1 MFKMKNSV
9 TLLFVAL
16 IVVSC
21 GEYHQVLNKGTIE
34 EQYKLATEMYETEN
48 FSKAIQL
55 FEKITPGYRGKPQ
68 MERIQYMIS
77 TAYYNTKQYSLASYY
92 YERFANNYPKSTKS
106 EEAAFYS
113 AHSYYLDSPVVT
125 LDQSAT
131 NEALSAMQKFMDKYP
146 ESDRIE
152 EANTCIQ
159 ELRFKLETKAFK
171 TAQQYYHI
179 EDYTAAITSFDNL
192 IGDYLGTKYRE
203 EAMYM
208 KYASASEL
216 GLQSIPQKQGIR
228 IKDAITYFEKFK
240 KSYPDSEFMED
251 SENKMEDLN
260 KQLAVYEKMA
270 ASFRKLD

>member
-1 MFKMKNSV
+1 MSKMKNIF
-9 TLLFVAL
+9 TILLVSL
-16 IVVSC
+16 MVISC

-34 EQYKLATEMYETEN
+34 EQYKLATEMYDTEN
-48 FSKAIQL
+48 YNKAIQL
-55 FEKITPGYRGKPQ
+55 FEKVTPGYRGKPQ

-77 TAYYNTKQYSLASYY
+77 TSYYKTKQYSLASYY

-125 LDQSAT
+125 LDQTST
-131 NEALSAMQKFMDKYP
+131 HEALSAMQKFMDKYP
-146 ESDRIE
+146 ESKRID
-152 EANTCIQ
+152 EANECIQ

-171 TAQQYYHI
+171 TAHQYYHI

-208 KYASASEL
+208 KYASAYEL
-216 GLQSIPQKQGIR
+216 GLRSIPQKQGTR
-228 IKDAITYFEKFK
+228 IKNAITYYEKFK

-251 SENKMEDLN
+251 SEKKLKDLN
-260 KQLAVYEKMA
+260 KQLAVYEEMA
-270 ASFRKLD
+270 ASFEN